1 MMRCWVRSG
10 IWALLLGCFLSAT
23 YVGVAWYRALY
34 RPMLRTPFVVVFD
47 KHASAVSLVR
57 FLKNQH
63 AITSESVL
71 LDWIRWRGLSSRLQ
85 AGVYDVKAG
94 ESAAS
99 FLSRVVR
106 GDVLVLSFSIIEGT
120 TLAQVSKALEHA
132 SYLSYDANDWS
143 MVTEGHSSAEGLLLA
158 DTYRYDAG
166 SGSQS
171 LLLSAHRHLQNVL
184 NDAWQHRASSLPYQ
198 TPYEL
203 LIVASIL
210 EKETAIA
217 RERRLISGVIINRL
231 QKHMLLQMDPTVIYA
246 KGADAEGRL
255 MHDDLRLDS
264 PYNTYRY
271 HGLPPTPIAMV
282 GKDAIDAAAHPLSSN
297 YLYFVAMGDGHHY
310 FSETYDE
317 QKAAVAR
324 YLGGVH

>member
-1 MMRCWVRSG
+1 M
-10 IWALLLGCFLSAT
+10 
-23 YVGVAWYRALY
+23 
-34 RPMLRTPFVVVFD
+34 
-47 KHASAVSLVR
+47 
-57 FLKNQH
+57 
-63 AITSESVL
+63 
-71 LDWIRWRGLSSRLQ
+71 
-85 AGVYDVKAG
+85 
-94 ESAAS
+94 
-99 FLSRVVR
+99 
-106 GDVLVLSFSIIEGT
+106 
-120 TLAQVSKALEHA
+120 
-132 SYLSYDANDWS
+132 
-143 MVTEGHSSAEGLLLA
+143 
-158 DTYRYDAG
+158 
-166 SGSQS
+166 
-171 LLLSAHRHLQNVL
+171 LLSAHRHLQNVL